1 MDNLPIYIDNGAT
14 SFPKPESVIKAMENA
29 MIQEGGNPGRG
40 SHKLSVK
47 AAQRVFS
54 VREKIASLFGSDH
67 PENVV
72 FTKNCTEALNICING
87 LIKSGDHFL
96 ISDIEHNSVLRPAH
110 ALTQKG
116 ASYSVYKSLAPN
128 FIFEIEKLIRP
139 NTKLIVA
146 CHRSNILP
154 IELPIYDIAALCK
167 KHGIFLV
174 IDAAQSA
181 GSAVIDMKRLGKCA
195 ICAPGHK
202 GLFGPTGTGFVIFS
216 DDVTTEEIY
225 PLTFGGSG
233 SASAELTMPDVFP
246 EHLEAG
252 TVNTVGIAGLGAG
265 IDFVKSIGEGY
276 IREYERELG
285 EYCKHM
291 LMSIPKTAVYMPN
304 RVSVGTVLFNT
315 ANRSCEDVA
324 SFLDTKNICVRS
336 GLHCAF
342 LAHKLNLTQNI
353 GAIRAS
359 FGIFNTKRDV
369 DALFFALRSLKINFQ
384 TSHFVASAP

>member
-1 MDNLPIYIDNGAT
+1 MSNLPIYIDNAAT

-128 FIFEIEKLIRP
+128 IVSEIEKQIRP
-139 NTKLIVA
+139 NTKLVVA

-167 KHGIFLV
+167 KHGLFLV

-181 GSAVIDMKRLGKCA
+181 GSAVIDMKKLGKCA
-195 ICAPGHK
+195 VCAPGHK
-202 GLFGPTGTGFVIFS
+202 GLLGPAGTGFVIFS
-216 DDVTTEEIY
+216 GDVSPEEIY

-265 IDFVKSIGEGY
+265 IDFVRSIGEGY
-276 IREYERELG
+276 IREYERELSA
-285 EYCKHM
+285 YCKQM
-291 LMSIPKTAVYMPN
+291 LLSLSNLRVYMPN
-304 RVSVGTVLFNT
+304 RPAIGVILFNC
-315 ANRSCEDVA
+315 ANTSCEDA
-324 SFLDTKNICVRS
+324 AAYLDSQNICVRS
-336 GLHCAF
+336 GLHCAYM
-342 LAHKLNLTQNI
+342 AHRLSTTQNI
-353 GAIRAS
+353 GAVRAS
-359 FGIFNTKRDV
+359 FGIFNTKRDAE
-369 DALFFALRSLKINFQ
+369 ALCFALKNMKW
-384 TSHFVASAP
+384 